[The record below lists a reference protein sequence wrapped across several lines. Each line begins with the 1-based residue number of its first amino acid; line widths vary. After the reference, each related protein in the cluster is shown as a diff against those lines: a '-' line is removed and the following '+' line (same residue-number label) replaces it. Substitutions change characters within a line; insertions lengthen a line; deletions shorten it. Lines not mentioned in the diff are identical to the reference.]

1 MQKDFILFG
10 NEFMEFT
17 IEITVIS
24 ERVANLSLRFN
35 MFVSISKRFF
45 EIEFIQRFW

>member
-1 MQKDFILFG
+1 MQKDLILFG
-10 NEFMEFT
+10 SELMEFT

-35 MFVSISKRFF
+35 MFASISERYFLK
-45 EIEFIQRFW
+45 